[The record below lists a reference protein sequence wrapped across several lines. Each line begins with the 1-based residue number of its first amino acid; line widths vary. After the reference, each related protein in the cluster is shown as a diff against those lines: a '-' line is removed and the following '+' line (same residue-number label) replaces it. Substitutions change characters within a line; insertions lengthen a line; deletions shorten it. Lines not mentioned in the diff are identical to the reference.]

1 VPLSTAIVVRRERPG
16 DEAAIAHV
24 NDEAFGQADEAR
36 IVAAVRQNG
45 HATISLVAVNEEA
58 IVGHILFTPVAL
70 EPADPAFR
78 GLGLGPMAVVPAL
91 QRRGIGSELVTVG
104 LVECAKAGCDVVV
117 VVGHPEF
124 YPRFGFRRGSA
135 YELRSEFDVPDE
147 VFMAAELRPGALAG
161 RHGVVRYVSE
171 FSQT

>member
-1 VPLSTAIVVRRERPG
+1 VPTTTPIIVRPERPG
-16 DEAAIAHV
+16 DEAAIARV
-24 NDEAFGQADEAR
+24 NDEAFGQADESR
-36 IVAAVRQNG
+36 IVAAVRRNG
-45 HATISLVAVNEEA
+45 HAAISLVAVSAGA
-58 IVGHILFTPVAL
+58 IVGHILFTPVSL
-70 EPADPAFR
+70 EPGDATFQ
-78 GLGLGPMAVVPAL
+78 GLGLGPMAVAPTL
-91 QRRGIGSELVTVG
+91 QRRGIGSELVTAG

-135 YELRSEFDVPDE
+135 YDLRCEFDVPDE

-161 RHGVVRYVSE
+161 RRGVVRYLSE